1 MSRKK
6 FLAIVDPRAN
16 PPTHLVEKFPMLP
29 SDSNIQNQLIHNQ
42 LSRLKP
48 LFDDIIVISKGV
60 PVSPIFDEL
69 PIVDNIIE
77 TGYLQDKQDWD
88 MWLCG
93 FHDGRCIQG
102 KIFDVVGHYKW
113 SYNRFHLIQNLSFA
127 FPKDVKRAF
136 YKQDWMIDIAKNVNV
151 YDWDYVD
158 EFHLCG
164 TNAIY
169 VWDIDR

>member
-1 MSRKK
+1 MSR
-6 FLAIVDPRAN
+6 FLAIVDPWEK
-16 PPTHLVEKFPMLP
+16 PLEHDVENYPFLA
-29 SDSNIQNQLIHNQ
+29 SDIDVQCKLIHNQ

-48 LFDDIIVISKGV
+48 LFDDIIVITSGIKAH
-60 PVSPIFDEL
+60 PIFDEL
-69 PIVDNIIE
+69 PNYPSVMHEYIS
-77 TGYLQDKQDWD
+77 LDKRHDWD

-93 FHDGRCIQG
+93 FHYGRCIHA
-102 KIFDVVGHYKW
+102 KIDEVKNEFNW
-113 SYNRFHLIQNLSFA
+113 SPNRFNVIQNLSFA
-127 FPKDVKRAF
+127 FPKDAKRAF

-169 VWDIDR
+169 VWDMDR